1 MLPPKQVET
10 QEKFSFW
17 VDAKLPTSIS
27 LTPEQEELFERVMSD
42 FLNTFVLTLTAPSG
56 SGIPL
61 VVTDVVVMNK
71 PVDSYVFIGGFQ
83 MDRLPNL
90 LWTFLYLFQSWVPGV
105 FPLPQIYIVGSV
117 PSRVIGMQF
126 RSRNKTRLNVCY
138 SSVQSQIIDKQE
150 SDVTNPVT
158 NSQCYE
164 FGKRFGG

>member
-1 MLPPKQVET
+1 MTTKTCRRIVRTCDERRSAPNSGNGSPALVLP
-10 QEKFSFW
+10 
-17 VDAKLPTSIS
+17 
-27 LTPEQEELFERVMSD
+27 
-42 FLNTFVLTLTAPSG
+42 
-56 SGIPL
+56 
-61 VVTDVVVMNK
+61 DVVVINK

-138 SSVQSQIIDKQE
+138 SSVQSQTTDKQE
-150 SDVTNPVT
+150 SDVT